1 MAALKQIDMAALKIP
16 RTVQRHRGLPT
27 LHILRSGLGAWT
39 FGLKMAPETPETLV
53 ARSSRQKSK
62 KA

>member
-27 LHILRSGLGAWT
+27 LHILHSGLGLDTRVEGGARDN
-39 FGLKMAPETPETLV
+39 GRPIIAPKK
-53 ARSSRQKSK
+53 QK
-62 KA
+62 A